1 MSTLTKKNF
10 DNPDE
15 TMTPEKMKVDSVD
28 LGNGVK
34 AARLTS
40 QPGWKWSECIK
51 PTVGGDSCQ
60 AGHVGVVMSGQ
71 MKCIHDDGPELQVG
85 PGDAYYF
92 APGHDG
98 WVVGNEP
105 CVLYEIIESGKDFGP
120 WKHAG

>member
-1 MSTLTKKNF
+1 MKKLYAKNF
-10 DNPDE
+10 ANADEVKTPPKAKVEVVKLDNVNASKLILE
-15 TMTPEKMKVDSVD
+15 
-28 LGNGVK
+28 
-34 AARLTS
+34 
-40 QPGWKWSECIK
+40 PGWKWSECIK

-60 AGHVGVVMSGQ
+60 AGHVGVVISGKL
-71 MKCIHDDGPELQVG
+71 MCIHDDGTELQVE

-105 CVLYEIIESGKDFGP
+105 CVLYEIIESGKDFCP